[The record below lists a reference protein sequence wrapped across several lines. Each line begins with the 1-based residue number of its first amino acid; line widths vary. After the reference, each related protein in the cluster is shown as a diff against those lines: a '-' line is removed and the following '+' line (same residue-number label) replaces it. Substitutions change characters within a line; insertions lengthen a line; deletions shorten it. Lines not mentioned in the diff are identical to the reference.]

1 MSRARHADRSQV
13 FLLPPSLDDWVEPD
27 HPVRFVAD
35 LVASLDLPALGF
47 RVPAAEGRRPYAADL
62 LLGVWL
68 FGWMERTRSSRALE
82 KACVRD
88 VAYRWLTGNQPPDH
102 VTLWRFFA
110 DHKAAL
116 KPLFRRIVKVAA
128 EAGLVGFALHA
139 LDGTKLQ
146 AAGSTETAWHA
157 ATLRERLAQLDAW
170 VEAEMA
176 RVERAEA
183 AEAPSYRMP
192 TSLADAEARR
202 AELRAALAR
211 VVEAETEH
219 LQPSEPEARPVKL
232 RGGAIVLGYNAQAV
246 VDDDSGL
253 VVAAEVVAEAHDV
266 GQLAPRLAEV
276 VDTFGR
282 AAELSVADTGYD
294 DGASFADVE
303 MRQIPVAVPLKSP
316 SQQGPYAKD
325 QFAYDAERDGYVCPR
340 GTFLPLET
348 VRKPTTG
355 KPHPLPVYRCPNRSC
370 PVRAACSPD
379 PKGRTVRRTPFEPAR
394 TRQGERNG
402 RPAERRAIALRKAI
416 AEPPFAQLKHND
428 GFRRFT
434 VRGVAGARA
443 QWVLA
448 CLALNL
454 RTLYE
459 AWAMGVWRLG
469 TAAG

>member
-13 FLLPPSLDDWVEPD
+13 FLLPPSLDDWVAPD

-47 RVPAAEGRRPYAADL
+47 RSPALEGRRPYAAEL

-82 KACVRD
+82 KACLRD
-88 VAYRWLTGNQPPDH
+88 VAFLWLTGNQHPDH

-116 KPLFRRIVKVAA
+116 KPLFRRVVQVAA

-146 AAGSTETAWHA
+146 AAGSTDTAWHRA
-157 ATLRERLAQLDAW
+157 ALQARLGTLDAW

-176 RVERAEA
+176 RVERGEATAEPGYA
-183 AEAPSYRMP
+183 MP
-192 TSLADAEARR
+192 ASMADAEARR
-202 AELRAALAR
+202 AELRAALR
-211 VVEAETEH
+211 RLDEAGTNH
-219 LQPSEPEARPVKL
+219 LQPSEPEARMMRL
-232 RGGAIVLGYNAQAV
+232 RSGTALGYNAQAV

-253 VVAAEVVAEAHDV
+253 IVAAELSAEAHDH
-266 GQLAPRLAEV
+266 GQLGPRLGEV

-282 AAELSVADTGYD
+282 AADLSVADTGYD

-303 MRQIPVAVPLKSP
+303 MRQIAVAVPLKPP
-316 SQQGPYAKD
+316 SEQGPYAKER
-325 QFAYDAERDGYVCPR
+325 FAYDAARDGYVCPR

-379 PKGRTVRRTPFEPAR
+379 PKGRTVRRTPFEPVRAR
-394 TRQGERNG
+394 QAERNRG
-402 RPAERRAIALRKAI
+402 ANERQALALRKTI
-416 AEPPFAQLKHND
+416 AEPPFAQIKHND

-434 VRGVAGARA
+434 ARGELGARA
-443 QWVLA
+443 QWLLA

-454 RTLYE
+454 RTLAE
-459 AWAMGVWRLG
+459 AWAMGLWPLG
-469 TAAG
+469 AAR

>member
-1 MSRARHADRSQV
+1 MSRALHADRSQV
-13 FLLPPSLDDWVEPD
+13 FLLPPSLDDWVAPD

-47 RVPAAEGRRPYAADL
+47 RTPALEGRRPYAAEL
-62 LLGVWL
+62 LVGVWL
-68 FGWMERTRSSRALE
+68 FGWMERVRSSRALE
-82 KACVRD
+82 KACLRD
-88 VAYRWLTGNQPPDH
+88 VAFLWLTGNQHPDH
-102 VTLWRFFA
+102 VTLWRFFSE
-110 DHKAAL
+110 HKARL
-116 KPLFRRIVKVAA
+116 KPLFRRVVQLAA

-146 AAGSTETAWHA
+146 AAGSTETAWHKDA
-157 ATLRERLAQLDAW
+157 LAKRLATLDAW

-183 AEAPSYRMP
+183 AAEPSYAMP
-192 TSLADAEARR
+192 ASMADAEARR

-211 VVEAETEH
+211 LEAAGTGH
-219 LQPSEPEARPVKL
+219 LQPSEPEARLMKL
-232 RGGAIVLGYNAQAV
+232 RGGGIALGYNAQAV

-253 VVAAEVVAEAHDV
+253 IVAAELSAEAHDH
-266 GQLAPRLAEV
+266 GQLGPRLGEV
-276 VDTFGR
+276 VETFGR

-294 DGASFADVE
+294 DGASFADAE
-303 MRQIPVAVPLKSP
+303 ARQLAVAVPLQRP
-316 SQQGPYAKD
+316 SEQGPYAKD
-325 QFAYDAERDGYVCPR
+325 TFAYDAGRDGYVCPR
-340 GTFLPLET
+340 GTFLPLEG

-370 PVRAACSPD
+370 PVRAACSKD

-394 TRQGERNG
+394 ARQGERNG
-402 RPAERRAIALRKAI
+402 RPAERRAIELRKTI
-416 AEPPFAQLKHND
+416 VEPAFAQVKHND

-434 VRGVAGARA
+434 VRGVVGARA
-443 QWVLA
+443 QWLLA

-459 AWAMGVWRLG
+459 AWAMGLLRLG
-469 TAAG
+469 PATG